1 MPQRGAL
8 KASNLALSN
17 IHIDPRFPTP
27 NGSHVR
33 IPRHAEAPNVLLVK
47 KGVTAGVDHF
57 VGGLQGGVNEWM
69 RPGGDGPV
77 QGFTNGLLS
86 GAEGQTYSTPRR
98 VAGETEK
105 GRQLEQEARSADAL
119 RRKPKRGNILVFSVL
134 GLAVVVTIGIVG
146 GGQLFKAYDRSHQIE
161 ETCEV
166 RKAEASSGGS
176 TSSRGVGTLFDQVE
190 VDTKDCGP
198 LVLRRGVT
206 EQNKQEI
213 ADELS
218 SAGRVQF
225 RIGAGS
231 FKWRDVLH
239 TFRTPV
245 IVQSYVAHE

>member
-1 MPQRGAL
+1 M
-8 KASNLALSN
+8 
-17 IHIDPRFPTP
+17 
-27 NGSHVR
+27 
-33 IPRHAEAPNVLLVK
+33 
-47 KGVTAGVDHF
+47 
-57 VGGLQGGVNEWM
+57 
-69 RPGGDGPV
+69 
-77 QGFTNGLLS
+77 
-86 GAEGQTYSTPRR
+86 
-98 VAGETEK
+98 
-105 GRQLEQEARSADAL
+105 EQEARTADAL
-119 RRKPKRGNILVFSVL
+119 RRRRKRGNLLVFSVL
-134 GLAVVVTIGIVG
+134 GFAVFVTIGLVG

-231 FKWRDVLH
+231 FNWREVLH